1 SPVNYSSATSLH
13 RYIPTSTIH
22 SLHQPAMLSN
32 SKCPMASVNAS
43 SCPAAVSSASADPNT
58 SLQTC
63 GKVPETDG
71 FIVSTTL
78 ADADLSNFRQSIAK
92 AQPRCI
98 DSFLRQSNF
107 EDINGKVIESI
118 GHLST
123 CKVAFLTRS
132 IAIREAPLISGY
144 PLVGTAPQFM
154 RNILEAMDSMHD
166 SHGDTVQFHLF
177 SQKMYMS
184 CDPAVARATMYESEY
199 FFKRAEEQPGYSQR
213 LQSDPAWQLAHQLLL
228 PAFSASAM
236 KLYSKDMLT
245 IAEDASSWLS
255 SRLNEPFTV
264 VDFTTNMTFQT
275 IGSVGFGYDFH
286 LLDPTHTEKHPFLHA
301 MGFCLDEI
309 SKRAFLTSYWKKLP
323 TPGYYEYKKQMQV
336 MRSIVQE
343 VIDERRASADATN
356 MKKDLLG
363 FMLNA
368 RAPDEDGNLVGLDDA
383 NIFDQIITL
392 GIAGSETS
400 AVTLSWVL
408 YLLPISVKEANSLKY
423 LTQVIKETL
432 RLYPPV
438 PSIDKYCA
446 KDCVVPGGFQVKR
459 GQVFTINMWTHIAS
473 TLTAFSDENI
483 KSIPD
488 GAWLP
493 FSAGQRSCIG
503 FQLAMIEMR
512 IILARLLSNYEF
524 RCVDDKE
531 VIRDP
536 KGFSMRPRDLS
547 MTVCERTNFPDPGA
561 ETFSSDSTHAT
572 AAVASVSKIS
582 VPLPR
587 VSILFGSNMGVSEE
601 YAAQLSE
608 QVVRMGF
615 EDTSVQALDDWDILS
630 AKAADGKRTLAIVI
644 TSTYNG
650 LPPDNATQFA
660 KSLDGTSQAD
670 LLHGVDY
677 VVFGCGNSLWRTYQ
691 KFPRHIHKRLGMLGA
706 TPLSEFQFGDSN
718 DDLDED
724 FLQWSL
730 RICAL
735 VTDHYGSGTEGLV
748 EVVSAPKSLPFNIS
762 LVGSTAAPFRI
773 ASENASIKINQ
784 ELQDV
789 SKSGRSTRH
798 IEIVLDQSSGIQ
810 YQTGDHLNVYPANKP
825 ASVLQIEQVS
835 NASRFSRSAAAAIQG
850 ATCSVSDTLQYL
862 CDWKEAPSR
871 ELVVALAEVAGDDAA
886 YNVLRKAAD
895 DVNTLGKQSPGWCE
909 FISQTRTVL
918 DMLRHYAPLVRQVPF
933 GSILHFVSA
942 MDSSRS
948 YGGLATE
955 HLASLESGSRLS
967 PFHLPS
973 SSAIPVLFIG
983 AGTGVAPF
991 RGFLQEMKQAGYWR
1005 CHSCTLAAAAQ
1016 STTTSTRT
1024 SFEQYIQSGTLA
1036 KLQPAFSRVGSERK
1050 YVQHHISADGAK
1062 IWDPAG
1068 QSRKHSKLAKDVVST
1083 MLDIFQT
1090 HGRLSSDDASKY
1102 LADLVAA
1109 GRYVEDVW

>member
-1 SPVNYSSATSLH
+1 MLSSSNYSVASITSL
-13 RYIPTSTIH
+13 
-22 SLHQPAMLSN
+22 
-32 SKCPMASVNAS
+32 
-43 SCPAAVSSASADPNT
+43 SCLAAVSNT
-58 SLQTC
+58 SACPAIDLQTVYIVVVEK
-63 GKVPETDG
+63 GKAPETDG

-92 AQPRCI
+92 RSPGALFVPEAIQ
-98 DSFLRQSNF
+98 L

-118 GHLST
+118 GHLSA
-123 CKVAFLTRS
+123 CKVAFLAKPVS
-132 IAIREAPLISGY
+132 VREAPLVPGY
-144 PLVGTAPQFM
+144 PLIGALPRFM
-154 RNILEAMDSMHD
+154 RNFREGLSSMHD
-166 SHGDTVQFHLF
+166 SHGDTVQLYIF
-177 SQKMYMS
+177 SQRFFVTR
-184 CDPAVARATMYESEY
+184 DPT
-199 FFKRAEEQPGYSQR
+199 RAEEQPFAE
-213 LQSDPAWQLAHQLLL
+213 LQELGGKGLFTTTASDPAWQLAHRLLL

-236 KLYSKDMLT
+236 RIYSNKILMV
-245 IAEDASSWLS
+245 AEEASSWLNP
-255 SRLNEPFTV
+255 RLNEPFTV

-275 IGSVGFGYDFH
+275 IGIVGFGYDFH
-286 LLDPTHTEKHPFLHA
+286 LLDPTYTEKHPFLYA
-301 MGFCLDEI
+301 MNFCLGEI
-309 SKRAFLTSYWKKLP
+309 QKRFKRTSYWKMLP
-323 TPGYYEYKKQMQV
+323 TRGNYEYKKQMQV
-336 MRSIVQE
+336 MR
-343 VIDERRASADATN
+343 RRICSASCS
-356 MKKDLLG
+356 MRVLL
-363 FMLNA
+363 M
-368 RAPDEDGNLVGLDDA
+368 RTGNLVGLDDA

-408 YLLPISVKEANSLKY
+408 YLLLADTGIKPGQPISVKEANSLKY

-438 PSIDKYCA
+438 PSINKYC
-446 KDCVVPGGFQVKR
+446 GFQVKR
-459 GQVFTINMWTHIAS
+459 GQVSPDVYKDPHRFDPDR
-473 TLTAFSDENI
+473 FSDENM
-483 KSIPD
+483 KLIPES
-488 GAWLP
+488 AWLP

-524 RCVDDKE
+524 CCIDDVE
-531 VIRDP
+531 AIYDP
-536 KGFSMRPRDLS
+536 QSITTKPLNLVMAAHKRI
-547 MTVCERTNFPDPGA
+547 NFPAPGA
-561 ETFSSDSTHAT
+561 ETFISDSTHAT
-572 AAVASVSKIS
+572 APAASVSKIS
-582 VPLPR
+582 APVVVTNSDELPR

-630 AKAADGKRTLAIVI
+630 AKAAGGKRTLAIVI

-706 TPLSEFQFGDSN
+706 TPLSEFQFGNSN

-748 EVVSAPKSLPFNIS
+748 EAVSAPN
-762 LVGSTAAPFRI
+762 LVGGTAAPFRI

-810 YQTGDHLNVYPANKP
+810 YQTANKP
-825 ASVLQIEQVS
+825 GVVHEVAAILGMDIASVLKIEQVS

-850 ATCSVSDTLQYL
+850 ATCSVSDALQYV

-871 ELVVALAEVAGDDAA
+871 ELVVALDEVAGDDAA

-895 DVNTLGKQSPGWCE
+895 DVNTLGKQSLGWSE

-918 DMLRHYAPLVRQVPF
+918 DVPF

-942 MDSSRS
+942 MAPRRYSIAIHLSVAIVDDIINGRL

-955 HLASLESGSRLS
+955 YLASLESGSRLS
-967 PFHLPS
+967 SAFHLPS

-983 AGTGVAPF
+983 AGTGIASF
-991 RGFLQEMKQAGYWR
+991 RGFLQEMNHTGTGDA
-1005 CHSCTLAAAAQ
+1005 TLYFGCR
-1016 STTTSTRT
+1016 SPEYDYLYKDEL
-1024 SFEQYIQSGTLA
+1024 EQYIQSGTLA
-1036 KLQPAFSRVGSERK
+1036 KLPACVFRVLVVSTSTCR
-1050 YVQHHISADGAK
+1050 HHISAD
-1062 IWDPAG
+1062 AG
-1068 QSRKHSKLAKDVVST
+1068 GRIYVCGSADKLAKDVVRT
-1083 MLDIFQT
+1083 MVDVFQT
-1090 HGRLSSDDASKY
+1090 HGHLSSADASKY

-1109 GRYVEDVW
+1109 NRYVEDVW